1 MERVGPAMTMKAAE
15 DCGGPTVTGDERSGE
30 IDPLMLDRLM
40 GFLRANFAG
49 VGDPVRSK
57 RCLYSLTADRDF
69 VISPVPGY
77 DNVIVGLGAAHAFK
91 FAPGF
96 GGMLL
101 DLVDGKP
108 VDPVFQLDRPG
119 ITDPA
124 YEANWL
130 V

>member
-1 MERVGPAMTMKAAE
+1 
-15 DCGGPTVTGDERSGE
+15 
-30 IDPLMLDRLM
+30 
-40 GFLRANFAG
+40 
-49 VGDPVRSK
+49 
-57 RCLYSLTADRDF
+57 
-69 VISPVPGY
+69 
-77 DNVIVGLGAAHAFK
+77 VIVGLGAAHAFK
-91 FAPGF
+91 FAPAF

>member
-1 MERVGPAMTMKAAE
+1 
-15 DCGGPTVTGDERSGE
+15 
-30 IDPLMLDRLM
+30 
-40 GFLRANFAG
+40 
-49 VGDPVRSK
+49 
-57 RCLYSLTADRDF
+57 
-69 VISPVPGY
+69 VPGY

-91 FAPGF
+91 FAPAF

-101 DLVDGKP
+101 DLVDGHP